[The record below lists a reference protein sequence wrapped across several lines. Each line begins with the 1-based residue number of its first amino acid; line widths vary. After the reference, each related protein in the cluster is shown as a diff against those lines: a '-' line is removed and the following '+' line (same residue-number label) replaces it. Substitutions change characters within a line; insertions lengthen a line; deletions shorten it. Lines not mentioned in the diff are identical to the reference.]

1 MIKRANKLRARAA
14 VIIGGNEIASGKL
27 TVKDL
32 AHGTQSE
39 VAVADLEAKIRQLL
53 D

>member
-1 MIKRANKLRARAA
+1 
-14 VIIGGNEIASGKL
+14 VPVF

-39 VAVADLEAKIRQLL
+39 VAVADLEALIRKLL
-53 D
+53 N